1 MNINDFIN
9 VKGVEWGRYPYYDGY
24 TYNEGSIYFATF
36 GCEKGF
42 QYKDFAEGMTSINVS
57 EKTNYL
63 SIYNNGG
70 LKEYYGEGL
79 FKVKNNLA
87 SVDDFIR
94 NKNNKIAIPTE
105 EELRR
110 LINTSDIYCY
120 NGQLHIQPYEM
131 IDGVK
136 TFKGDIS
143 IPFLGVVDYIADKAS
158 TPTKYD
164 VRNGSLKQVGLGFHT
179 TIYEWNWTGEPPS
192 GFPFVITGTT
202 TSSAP
207 DGFGEQTY
215 TVYNCYEDGYYYSD
229 VFLLTSTI
237 PKDENGNIITNEDAN
252 GKTFARVLHI
262 EIEAK
267 TKADDPSTP
276 EVGDVEFLSF
286 EIKTIKKENGAVE
299 RRIYFENIICCQ
311 RYEYNYKDRGFMVLP
326 IKYDGNINVNINGE
340 LLINDHTLN
349 GYNQKFNDST
359 VPYFTILPFG
369 IPEII
374 NAKYNHTFTRA
385 LSNGKTSIGTEMH
398 IKEGVTDALRTF
410 KNYDY
415 LDGSS
420 IKIKSL
426 NSTDTSY
433 WIVSNNEYLYIS
445 KDNNST
451 YSLIFED
458 RSLFGE
464 GKTAVI
470 DITVNIGYTEKHIVP
485 DENFVLPSIYKPFYV
500 KKLYTIEP
508 YYAEYSTGY
517 ANKYYFGVH
526 TNVYNGIGLFAYKG
540 IVEEEES
547 DIPVVTD
554 LSDVF
559 DDVLTN
565 VPMYGNGTSNNGNT
579 SEELPMDLTSIL
591 YKYFDGN
598 PSFANA
604 FVEFYGTYKYND
616 TYAIGVTED
625 SLNML
630 DNYDE
635 VAIGNPFTPLPI
647 FRHKPLILSDYGD
660 SVFDFLDYI
669 PVDAESKSLKN
680 LSKVKISDNFIT
692 VKEPNTKFYFNKE
705 IHTEREIDFGNL
717 FGKIFISECNPN
729 TPANTP
735 SCVVDFETVSAI
747 FQNGKKHGI
756 RYYMVNQA
764 FYENYII
771 NSLSEYSKSEFIN
784 YTDEYCNN
792 REYYDLNPH
801 KVDFKYSDTWNSHAE
816 GYSSITEAKMTFSL
830 YPYDTNLTLTSQF
843 VPTVVGTIEKQNT
856 WSVYVDKDCTKMYNI
871 ISGLLPL
878 NEQDPYNVY
887 KVSFWV
893 QNSDAATIRI
903 RVKLGTKRGVEGW
916 FSTEAENNGT
926 APYKYVII
934 KPNEK
939 RYVEFY
945 GYPFKDADIQLWIRP
960 EYKNTNTNSYY
971 RISFRITQIYVENF
985 VTYLPFFDMIPAL
998 KNTHGYVYS
1007 GKDENG
1013 NDGLPNL
1020 NAPIAIE
1027 MYAAN
1032 KMINFKPTQICDSGI
1047 QGLDAL
1053 VDYMPLYLI
1062 GAYTPLTRLDG
1073 DCTDEDSDYVRHIKY
1088 GTEILPQTNSISVI
1102 LNYGEIEKRICK
1114 NYN

>member
-42 QYKDFAEGMTSINVS
+42 QYKDFAEGMASINVS

-63 SIYNNGG
+63 SFYNNGG
-70 LKEYYGEGL
+70 LKEYYGDGL

-110 LINTSDIYCY
+110 LINSSDIDCF

-131 IDGVK
+131 INGVK
-136 TFKGDIS
+136 TYKGDIS
-143 IPFLGVVDYIADKAS
+143 IPFLGVVNYIADNVS

-164 VRNGSLKQVGLGFHT
+164 VRNGLLKQVGIGFHK
-179 TIYEWNWTGEPPS
+179 EVAPKNWTGTPPE
-192 GFPFVITGTT
+192 GYPFVIERRNTDN
-202 TSSAP
+202 SIILKY
-207 DGFGEQTY
+207 E
-215 TVYNCYEDGYYYSD
+215 CYEGGYYYSD

-237 PKDENGNIITNEDAN
+237 PKDENGNIITNEDTN
-252 GKTFARVLHI
+252 GKTFARVLRI

-267 TKADDPSTP
+267 TVEDDPSTP

-286 EIKTIKKENGAVE
+286 EIKTIKNDDVVE
-299 RRIYFENIICCQ
+299 QCIYFENIACCQ
-311 RYEYNYKDRGFMVLP
+311 GDTAKNKDRGFMVLP
-326 IKYDGNINVNINGE
+326 IKYDGDINVNINGE

-349 GYNQKFNDST
+349 GYNQEFNDST
-359 VPYFTILPFG
+359 VPYFTISPFG

-374 NAKYNHTFTRA
+374 NAKYNHTFTRP

-398 IKEGVTDALRTF
+398 IKEGVTDALKTF

-420 IKIKSL
+420 IKVKSL

-445 KDNNST
+445 KDDNST

-458 RSLFGE
+458 RSLFG
-464 GKTAVI
+464 GDKTSVI

-508 YYAEYSTGY
+508 YYVEYSTGY
-517 ANKYYFGVH
+517 VNTYYFGVH

-540 IVEEEES
+540 IVEEE
-547 DIPVVTD
+547 DK
-554 LSDVF
+554 SDV
-559 DDVLTN
+559 
-565 VPMYGNGTSNNGNT
+565 PNGNT

-604 FVEFYGTYKYND
+604 FVEFYSTYKYKD
-616 TYAIGVTED
+616 TYAIGVTDD
-625 SLNML
+625 SLNIL
-630 DNYDE
+630 NDYDE
-635 VAIGNPFTPLPI
+635 VVIGNSLAPLPI
-647 FRHKPLILSDYGD
+647 FRDKPLILSDYSN

-669 PVDAESKSLKN
+669 PVEAESKTLKN
-680 LSKVKISDNFIT
+680 LSKVRISDNFIT

-717 FGKIFISECNPN
+717 FGKIFIGDCNPN
-729 TPANTP
+729 TPENGFP
-735 SCVVDFETVSAI
+735 SCVTDFETVSAI
-747 FQNGKKHGI
+747 FQNSKKHGI

-771 NSLSEYSKSEFIN
+771 NSLSEYGKSEFIN

-801 KVDFKYSDTWNSHAE
+801 KVDFKYTDTWNSHAE
-816 GYSSITEAKMTFSL
+816 GYSSITEAKMTFGL

-856 WSVYVDKDCTKMYNI
+856 WSVYVDKECAKMYNV
-871 ISGLLPL
+871 ISSLLYL
-878 NEQDPYNVY
+878 NEQDPYNMY

-916 FSTEAENNGT
+916 FGTEAENNGT

-945 GYPFKDADIQLWIRP
+945 GYPFKDDDIQLWICP
-960 EYKNTNTNSYY
+960 EYKNLNTNSYY

-985 VTYLPFFDMIPAL
+985 VTYLPFFDMIPSL

-1007 GKDENG
+1007 GKDKDG
-1013 NDGLPNL
+1013 NDGYPNL
-1020 NAPIAIE
+1020 KAPIAIE
-1027 MYAAN
+1027 MYTEDN
-1032 KMINFKPTQICDSGI
+1032 MIKFNPMQICDSGS
-1047 QGLDAL
+1047 QNLDVL
-1053 VDYMPLYLI
+1053 SDYMPLYLI
-1062 GAYTPLTRLDG
+1062 GAYTPLTCLDG
-1073 DCTDEDSDYVRHIKY
+1073 DCTDEESDYVRHIKY

-1102 LNYGEIEKRICK
+1102 LNYGEIERRLCK